1 MSRISST
8 NQANIG
14 CTLENIAATFYVIEG
29 NVSTILGQDIANIS
43 VLLVIADRRCSL
55 LRYYDFINV

>member
-14 CTLENIAATFYVIEG
+14 CTLETIAATFYAIEG
-29 NVSTILGQDIANIS
+29 NISTILGQDIANIS
-43 VLLVIADRRCSL
+43 VLLVIGM
-55 LRYYDFINV
+55 FIIKILWFY

>member
-14 CTLENIAATFYVIEG
+14 CTLENIVATFYAIEG
-29 NVSTILGQDIANIS
+29 NISTILGQDIANIS
-43 VLLVIADRRCSL
+43 VLLMIGM
-55 LRYYDFINV
+55 FIIKILWFY

>member
-14 CTLENIAATFYVIEG
+14 CTLENIAATFYAIEG
-29 NVSTILGQDIANIS
+29 NISTILGQDIANIS
-43 VLLVIADRRCSL
+43 VLLVIGM
-55 LRYYDFINV
+55 FIIKILWFY

>member
-14 CTLENIAATFYVIEG
+14 CTLETIAATFYAIED
-29 NVSTILGQDIANIS
+29 NISTILAQDIANIS
-43 VLLVIADRRCSL
+43 VLLVIGM
-55 LRYYDFINV
+55 FIIKIL